1 MKTRYWWPLRPETET
16 SLQEY
21 VFTCTLC
28 QMTRK
33 PVGLHPAPLEPL
45 PVSDPFDLWII
56 DVLGPL
62 LQTLKATGT
71 FWHVVTSVRCGLRRN
86 YLNLAMLSRLQ
97 KQYIQIFSAGLGCP
111 RTFSDRRT
119 NFASK
124 FNINALCKLC
134 KIEQSFSS
142 SYHHQTCGRAEQF
155 MSSILKTFRLYCT
168 DDSEWSKYIDS
179 VLLSLSC
186 T

>member
-28 QMTRK
+28 QMTKR

-56 DVLGPL
+56 DALWPPPPDAEGHSWYV
-62 LQTLKATGT
+62 ATP
-71 FWHVVTSVRCGLRRN
+71 VRCGLRRN
-86 YLNLAMLSRLQ
+86 HLNLAMLSRLQ

-119 NFASK
+119 NFTSK
-124 FNINALCKLC
+124 FNMNTLCKLC
-134 KIEQSFSS
+134 NSISVVAIIVECVDEQN
-142 SYHHQTCGRAEQF
+142 
-155 MSSILKTFRLYCT
+155 
-168 DDSEWSKYIDS
+168 
-179 VLLSLSC
+179 SLC
-186 T
+186 LRY